1 MGGMA
6 GHTGPGRGV
15 KGSGDCPTLALGS
28 TRGTSMKDDIIASVV
43 GCDLCHA
50 EGHTVKHPAPILAM
64 CRHLVEAGYD
74 PKRPLLAF
82 RGSELAMHVKSIG
95 YGAHYVAYPRTA
107 KGNPNRKT
115 G

>member
-1 MGGMA
+1 
-6 GHTGPGRGV
+6 
-15 KGSGDCPTLALGS
+15 
-28 TRGTSMKDDIIASVV
+28 VV